1 MGGFG
6 SGRHGG
12 GPTVEN
18 SLTLDIDKL
27 RRDDLI
33 VPNIYRR
40 VSLTWSWTG
49 TGERIADITMVV
61 DTSDERGTIY
71 LQFVSRNPATG
82 ERTETDQ
89 PIRLT
94 TIEQPFGGRR
104 WYAICPYS
112 GAWCSKLYLPPGATK
127 FAARAAWRRLAYK
140 VQREAPYDQA
150 LRRAF
155 RLRARLGDHRGGIG
169 DPIPKPRWMRW
180 RTYESRLAEIE
191 RAEMQVEGHL
201 AAFVDRLRS
210 RDPGLRI

>member
-12 GPTVEN
+12 GPTVES

-27 RRDDLI
+27 RRDALI
-33 VPNIYRR
+33 VPGIYRR

-49 TGERIADITMVV
+49 TGERIADIVAVV
-61 DTSDERGTIY
+61 DTHEEGGSLR
-71 LQFVSRNPATG
+71 LQFRSRNTMTG

-89 PIRLT
+89 PIELV

-112 GAWCSKLYLPPGATK
+112 GARCSKLHLPPGATK
-127 FAARAAWRRLAYK
+127 FAARGAWRRLAYK

-155 RLRARLGDHRGGIG
+155 KLRARLGDHRGGIG
-169 DPIPKPRWMRW
+169 DPIRKPKWMRW
-180 RTYESRLAEIE
+180 RTYDRQLAEIE
-191 RAEMQVEGHL
+191 RAEMQVEGQL
-201 AAFVDRLRS
+201 AAFLDRLRS
-210 RDPGLRI
+210 RDPGIQL

>member
-12 GPTVEN
+12 GPTVES

-27 RRDDLI
+27 RRDNLI
-33 VPNIYRR
+33 APGLYRR

-49 TGERIADITMVV
+49 TGERIADINMVV
-61 DTSDERGTIY
+61 DTSDEGGMIH

-104 WYAICPYS
+104 WFAICPFT
-112 GAWCSKLYLPPGATK
+112 GARCSKLYLPPGATK
-127 FAARAAWRRLAYK
+127 FAARGAWRRLAYK
-140 VQREAPYDQA
+140 VQREAPYDRA
-150 LRRAF
+150 LRAAF
-155 RLRARLGDHRGGIG
+155 KRRRRLGDDGGIG
-169 DPIPKPRWMRW
+169 DPVIKPRWMRN
-180 RTYESRLAEIE
+180 RTFHRHLAEIE
-191 RAEMQVEGHL
+191 RAEMKVEGHL
-201 AAFVDRLRS
+201 AAFLDRLRS
-210 RDPGLRI
+210 RDPGLRL

>member
-12 GPTVEN
+12 GPTVES

-27 RRDDLI
+27 RRDALI
-33 VPNIYRR
+33 VPGIYRR

-49 TGERIADITMVV
+49 TGERIADINMVV
-61 DTSDERGTIY
+61 DTGDDAGVMH
-71 LQFVSRNPATG
+71 LQFVSRNHATG
-82 ERTETDQ
+82 ERSETDQ

-112 GAWCSKLYLPPGATK
+112 GARCSKLHLPPGATK
-127 FAARAAWRRLAYK
+127 FAARSAWRRLAYQ

-155 RLRARLGDHRGGIG
+155 KLRARLGDKRGGIG
-169 DPIPKPRWMRW
+169 DPIRKPRWMRW
-180 RTYESRLAEIE
+180 RTYERQLAEIE
-191 RAEMQVEGHL
+191 CAEMQVEGHL
-201 AAFVDRLRS
+201 AAFLDRLHS